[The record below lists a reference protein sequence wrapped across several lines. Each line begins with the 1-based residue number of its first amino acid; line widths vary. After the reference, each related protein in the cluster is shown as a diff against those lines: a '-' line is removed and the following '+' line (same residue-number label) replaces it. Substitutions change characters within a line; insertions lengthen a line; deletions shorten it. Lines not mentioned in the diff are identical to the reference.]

1 MARNDQ
7 EFSNR
12 ILIVEVSGPGK
23 TNSLLHRRNHQS
35 DIDKIYLYAK
45 DPYEAKY
52 QLLFNKRERNDTN
65 AFIEYSNDTYWKV
78 LENTILIIKLKML
91 IVLDMITDMYSN
103 ENLNPIVTKLFI
115 RGRKLNIYLVFI
127 TQSFFFSK
135 RY

>member
-1 MARNDQ
+1 M
-7 EFSNR
+7 
-12 ILIVEVSGPGK
+12 
-23 TNSLLHRRNHQS
+23 LHRRNHQS

-127 TQSFFFSK
+127 TQSFFF
-135 RY
+135 